1 MQRRRRQGRRVGEGP
16 PERPPTLRASDGNI
30 LTKHHEGTNPLTMS
44 YDAANRLTTSI
55 LGTTQ
60 LTTYTYSNAGEMAGE
75 RCDSLGIRATFVYDG
90 EHRCVNE
97 IRATTHSYTY
107 AFDGLRRSAHMAG
120 TANAVSFVWDGT
132 DVLNEYVS
140 GALSGRYLTLDGEVL
155 SEKRGA
161 SRYVYGVDPLGSV
174 VHLLDSGL
182 NRAGTYV
189 YWPYGE
195 VQSHTGV
202 DTPMQF
208 VGRHGYYTSTTNRVY
223 VRARWLRPDL
233 ARWLTEDP
241 LGLAGGGP
249 NVARYCASDPIGL
262 VDFLGLSAKTC
273 EFWTLKSH
281 GHCDY
286 RQNGVPKPPP
296 HGHGDFTDHYR
307 DHHPACSCELIAS
320 QCYMDVTIAWHGAC
334 FGGPM
339 TMEVLGVTVLGSCGL
354 IGNVGLE
361 ALDTVVGSAAAGA
374 VYSFL
379 FDSYDSGVPRHKG
392 WYVNCRGETKFW
404 YRKINCYQ
412 PEPGCC
418 GPSIA
423 PLPRC
428 GRSPVYP

>member
-1 MQRRRRQGRRVGEGP
+1 
-16 PERPPTLRASDGNI
+16 LRASDGNI

-202 DTPMQF
+202 DTPLQY
-208 VGRHGYYTSTTNRVY
+208 VGGLGYYTATTNRVY

-233 ARWLTEDP
+233 GRWMTEDP
-241 LGLAGGGP
+241 IGFEGGDWNLYGYVGNGPTDRGDPAGLQACPKPCPPPEPIVVRPPVVGSCDPWAGVAKCVCRAIFRGCLLIGLLCDPAPADRPSQWPPFPDRPKPRCDHDAVPDYRKKYCPWVDRKKFHDCVSRLKKNPAEGPPPP
-249 NVARYCASDPIGL
+249 NVHNPDTCIQFDPIGN
-262 VDFLGLSAKTC
+262 A
-273 EFWTLKSH
+273 W
-281 GHCDY
+281 
-286 RQNGVPKPPP
+286 
-296 HGHGDFTDHYR
+296 R
-307 DHHPACSCELIAS
+307 DDTHQYI
-320 QCYMDVTIAWHGAC
+320 GAIS
-334 FGGPM
+334 
-339 TMEVLGVTVLGSCGL
+339 V
-354 IGNVGLE
+354 
-361 ALDTVVGSAAAGA
+361 
-374 VYSFL
+374 
-379 FDSYDSGVPRHKG
+379 
-392 WYVNCRGETKFW
+392 
-404 YRKINCYQ
+404 
-412 PEPGCC
+412 CC
-418 GPSIA
+418 GGGHRR
-423 PLPRC
+423 PL
-428 GRSPVYP
+428 